1 MKLKG
6 LNSGK
11 AKEITKCLKNWIKAF
26 FRRSNKRSEKP
37 LEKLEK
43 VRNMKAL

>member
-26 FRRSNKRSEKP
+26 FEGATKEVKSHLKSWK
-37 LEKLEK
+37 K
-43 VRNMKAL
+43 